1 MQFTCKHCKERFDK
15 QLNFRQ
21 RIEKYIPEFCSKDCE
36 ISGLRSKRMNKFIK
50 RKKPKTSKEERE
62 FGNIL
67 YKFYGGLKRQ
77 YRLKGYY
84 HNYDFYIP
92 ELGTII
98 EYDGQYFHSKPG
110 QRLRDLKHNIEA
122 KKRGVPVS
130 RITDKEWKQ
139 VLKEG
144 SLTRDK
150 LIRVIRKNIID

>member
-1 MQFTCKHCKERFDK
+1 MLFTCKHCNEKFDR
-15 QLNFRQ
+15 QLNFKQ
-21 RIEKYIPEFCSKDCE
+21 RIDKYVPEFCSRECE
-36 ISGLRSKRMNKFIK
+36 ITGIRNK
-50 RKKPKTSKEERE
+50 RKEKFSRKRKNKTSKEERE

-67 YKFYGGLKRQ
+67 AKFYRGLKRQ
-77 YRLKGYY
+77 YRLRGYY

-98 EYDGQYFHSKPG
+98 EFDGHYWHSKPG

-130 RITDKEWKQ
+130 RISDKEWKQ

-144 SLTRDK
+144 NLSRDR
-150 LIRVIRKNIID
+150 LIRVIRRNIID